1 MEVRL
6 EEVEIK
12 VEITSFNPEEE
23 KALKKLLKELTSDKP
38 SSILKS
44 CCSNQEKYKMV
55 EGKFGKCSELI
66 NYLIDR
72 SEVDADTQSIL
83 YELRSM
89 LFQLAEQWPTTGKC
103 SRFEEFCTSRVKI
116 LDKILDRVYPGWRIQ
131 LAG

>member
-6 EEVEIK
+6 EEE
-12 VEITSFNPEEE
+12 VEITSFNPEEK
-23 KALKKLLKELTSDKP
+23 KALKKLRKKLASDKP
-38 SSILKS
+38 SSVLKL
-44 CCSNQEKYKMV
+44 CCSNEEKHKMV
-55 EGKFGKCSELI
+55 QGIFGKCSELI
-66 NYLIDR
+66 NYLINCN
-72 SEVDADTQSIL
+72 EIGAEAQSIL